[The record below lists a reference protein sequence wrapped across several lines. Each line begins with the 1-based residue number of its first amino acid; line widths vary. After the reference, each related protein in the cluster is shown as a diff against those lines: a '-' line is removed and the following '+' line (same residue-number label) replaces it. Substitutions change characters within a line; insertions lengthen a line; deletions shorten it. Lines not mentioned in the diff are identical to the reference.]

1 MRFRRRETNARSVC
15 EVQSG
20 DSWKSLSGLADVI
33 ALLREQGL
41 SETDD
46 LMCYL
51 QLDQAGL
58 EALAGLAENLP
69 DADVADGGFLLPVVP
84 RSFRDFMLHESH
96 VINASR
102 GMVRRL
108 MPGVFPI
115 TRAYEALVRR
125 PFPKF
130 KPHNLWYRQPIYYL
144 SNHVNMLTEGD
155 EMPWPAYT
163 DMLDYELELGA
174 ILARP
179 LRNGTAEE
187 AAAAVGGF
195 VVLNDFSARDVQIDE
210 MQSGFGPQKAKHFAS
225 AISAEIVTADEVLP
239 KLGQLTGSVAINGK
253 EMAKV
258 ADAGGQF
265 SLLDAIAFASQ
276 SERLMPGELFGSGT
290 WPGGAGIENDA
301 MVAPGD
307 RLTLTI
313 DGLATLTNTVA
324 GKEA

>member
-1 MRFRRRETNARSVC
+1 VFR
-15 EVQSG
+15 
-20 DSWKSLSGLADVI
+20 
-33 ALLREQGL
+33 
-41 SETDD
+41 
-46 LMCYL
+46 
-51 QLDQAGL
+51 
-58 EALAGLAENLP
+58 LP
-69 DADVADGGFLLPVVP
+69 LLPRLFVDVRLRDNRVVG
-84 RSFRDFMLHESH
+84 
-96 VINASR
+96 AWR
-102 GMVRRL
+102 GMVGRL
-108 MPGVFPI
+108 MTGGLRSARAGGAVGGRRF
-115 TRAYEALVRR
+115 TRC
-125 PFPKF
+125 KT
-130 KPHNLWYRQPIYYL
+130 HNVWYRQPMYYL
-144 SNHVNMLTEGD
+144 SNHVNMLTEGE

-301 MVAPGD
+301 MVDPGD